1 MTTPCETCGL
11 PAELCVC
18 DDVAAD
24 QTTVTITVEE
34 RAYNYVTLITGL
46 DQETTDIAALR
57 SELQSNLG
65 CGGTHYD
72 DTIELQGKQ
81 TNRVEQLLDQHGIS
95 VE

>member
-1 MTTPCETCGL
+1 MSTPCETCGL

-34 RAYNYVTLITGL
+34 RAYNDVTIIAGL
-46 DQETTDIAALR
+46 DQDTTDLAALR

-72 DTIELQGKQ
+72 DMIELQGDQ
-81 TNRVEQLLDQHGIS
+81 TDRVEQLLDQHGIS